1 MKDCFPQQTRSLQ
14 TVRTRCLLGSGPEPA
29 CPGAEELLSQE
40 LTDAQHLMVMD
51 NSPVAGKPL
60 ALGKACRESGSLWQ
74 RLADYQGKHAW
85 SFIPFL
91 MRMRDDGSPPPWSLP
106 SLPNLPR
113 SLNPPVITARNQVV
127 NWNFSLYFIFTI
139 SGTWNSATSTVV
151 TSTISL
157 PSSPLSCCPLQA
169 LYIIPGFFTS
179 PLWESDA
186 HKLSPEKY
194 ISLVY
199 NTRVFMELLKPVHQP
214 LKRLQFQVKSSWFE
228 G

>member
-1 MKDCFPQQTRSLQ
+1 M
-14 TVRTRCLLGSGPEPA
+14 LGSGPEPG

-40 LTDAQHLMVMD
+40 LTDAQHLLVMD

-74 RLADYQGKHAW
+74 RLADYQRKHAW
-85 SFIPFL
+85 SAFIPFL

-106 SLPNLPR
+106 SLRNLPR
-113 SLNPPVITARNQVV
+113 TLDPPVITARNQAA
-127 NWNFSLYFIFTI
+127 NWNFSLCLIFTI

-151 TSTISL
+151 TSSISL
-157 PSSPLSCCPLQA
+157 PSSPLSCCPFQA
-169 LYIIPGFFTS
+169 LSGLWLSLAESWHITPGFLTS
-179 PLWESDA
+179 PLWESDT
-186 HKLSPEKY
+186 HKLFPEKY

-199 NTRVFMELLKPVHQP
+199 NTRGFMELLKPIHQP